1 MKPMHLTMSAFGPY
15 AGKVDVPLSDLGES
29 GLYLICGDTGA
40 GKTTIFDAIT
50 FALYGSTSGTVR
62 DVASLRS
69 DFADANTETYVEL
82 TFSYRGG
89 TYRIRRKPS
98 YFRPKKRGEGVTRE
112 ASAVE
117 FDRPDGP
124 PLTKDS
130 DVNRAVT
137 ELLGIDR
144 DQFSQIAMIAQG
156 DFRKL
161 LTASTKE
168 RASIFRKLFSTGW
181 CLDLQQ
187 ELEKR
192 RKTLQRA
199 YDDRAAEVRTRADAA
214 QFPEES
220 PLPSQI
226 ARRSDEA
233 TLTGSWLIEV
243 LDGQIA
249 QDSADRG
256 TIQEQLT
263 REQDRHDRLTKLVER
278 AQNVKAWQQKRAAAQ
293 AEADKAR
300 REQEHA
306 AEQLKSC
313 KQREPER
320 KAAADR
326 LAVLNASLAD
336 FDRYDKAVDAAET
349 CRTAEL
355 RASKRVASAE
365 EAHAALES
373 RWDELN
379 SRIDELTGADERLK
393 AAQADY
399 DRTQEDE
406 ARIHSV
412 VSEFEQAERVCNSA
426 ATVYKKACA
435 SAETAKTA
443 SSTAEE
449 QVEHAA
455 REYKAAQTL
464 RETLSDAAA
473 RFEQQMQ
480 HAELAGKRVSE
491 IDGFLQQLSNAQ
503 TAAREAD
510 SAYDRALKEYQRL
523 QSAESTARNQLQ
535 DARTRF
541 LNGQAGLLAQEL
553 EDNRACPVCGS
564 LVHPHPAPLT
574 DDVPQQEQLDAL
586 EAKASA
592 ASDAAHGAFGEAQSR
607 KSVRDERMRTLA
619 AVENEH
625 GSLET
630 LRALRAAAVA
640 AEEEARRER
649 EAARTRVK
657 EFDKAKS
664 DAVARESEK
673 SNAER
678 IAQKAVEALHDAETK
693 QATANATLQAAQ
705 RALSQL
711 EEKHGS
717 LRSLKQQAD
726 RAASLAAEK
735 QNAVAQAAEQAKT
748 LQTLLQGKKELEDII
763 THSSETLTAL
773 RADSQKAKDALSAAD
788 ARKQT
793 LKDNLQGTRE
803 QAEQEIA
810 RVKKLLEAF
819 DHALQQA
826 DTAHQQAERSYT
838 QWQSQVELLT
848 RQIQES
854 KNIDLET
861 AEEQLACAKETVA
874 SLRVK
879 ASDLT
884 YRLKTNTDIRTAV
897 SAAVNSADDIERR
910 YRDIA
915 ALSETANGKLTGKA
929 RIVFETYVQG
939 IYFDRVIEAANRR
952 LGVMTAGRYLL
963 VRQGIDTASHRGQS
977 GLDLDVMDNYT
988 GKARAASSLSGGES
1002 FMASLALALG
1012 LSDVVQMQSGGIQ
1025 LDTMFIDEGFGSL
1038 DPESLANAIRMLK
1051 TLSGGDKLIGIISH
1065 VEELKENIDRMI
1077 IVETGRSGS
1086 RLRMEV

>member
-1 MKPMHLTMSAFGPY
+1 M
-15 AGKVDVPLSDLGES
+15 
-29 GLYLICGDTGA
+29 
-40 GKTTIFDAIT
+40 
-50 FALYGSTSGTVR
+50 
-62 DVASLRS
+62 
-69 DFADANTETYVEL
+69 
-82 TFSYRGG
+82 
-89 TYRIRRKPS
+89 
-98 YFRPKKRGEGVTRE
+98 
-112 ASAVE
+112 
-117 FDRPDGP
+117 
-124 PLTKDS
+124 
-130 DVNRAVT
+130 
-137 ELLGIDR
+137 
-144 DQFSQIAMIAQG
+144 
-156 DFRKL
+156 
-161 LTASTKE
+161 
-168 RASIFRKLFSTGW
+168 
-181 CLDLQQ
+181 
-187 ELEKR
+187 
-192 RKTLQRA
+192 
-199 YDDRAAEVRTRADAA
+199 
-214 QFPEES
+214 
-220 PLPSQI
+220 
-226 ARRSDEA
+226 
-233 TLTGSWLIEV
+233 
-243 LDGQIA
+243 
-249 QDSADRG
+249 
-256 TIQEQLT
+256 
-263 REQDRHDRLTKLVER
+263 
-278 AQNVKAWQQKRAAAQ
+278 
-293 AEADKAR
+293 
-300 REQEHA
+300 
-306 AEQLKSC
+306 
-313 KQREPER
+313 
-320 KAAADR
+320 
-326 LAVLNASLAD
+326 
-336 FDRYDKAVDAAET
+336 
-349 CRTAEL
+349 
-355 RASKRVASAE
+355 
-365 EAHAALES
+365 
-373 RWDELN
+373 
-379 SRIDELTGADERLK
+379 
-393 AAQADY
+393 
-399 DRTQEDE
+399 
-406 ARIHSV
+406 
-412 VSEFEQAERVCNSA
+412 
-426 ATVYKKACA
+426 
-435 SAETAKTA
+435 
-443 SSTAEE
+443 
-449 QVEHAA
+449 
-455 REYKAAQTL
+455 
-464 RETLSDAAA
+464 
-473 RFEQQMQ
+473 
-480 HAELAGKRVSE
+480 
-491 IDGFLQQLSNAQ
+491 
-503 TAAREAD
+503 
-510 SAYDRALKEYQRL
+510 
-523 QSAESTARNQLQ
+523 
-535 DARTRF
+535 
-541 LNGQAGLLAQEL
+541 
-553 EDNRACPVCGS
+553 
-564 LVHPHPAPLT
+564 
-574 DDVPQQEQLDAL
+574 
-586 EAKASA
+586 
-592 ASDAAHGAFGEAQSR
+592 
-607 KSVRDERMRTLA
+607 
-619 AVENEH
+619 
-625 GSLET
+625 
-630 LRALRAAAVA
+630 
-640 AEEEARRER
+640 
-649 EAARTRVK
+649 
-657 EFDKAKS
+657 
-664 DAVARESEK
+664 
-673 SNAER
+673 
-678 IAQKAVEALHDAETK
+678 
-693 QATANATLQAAQ
+693 
-705 RALSQL
+705 
-711 EEKHGS
+711 
-717 LRSLKQQAD
+717 KQQAD

>member
-69 DFADANTETYVEL
+69 DFADADTETYVEL

-98 YFRPKKRGEGVTRE
+98 YFRPKKRGEGMTRE

-226 ARRSDEA
+226 ARRSDES
-233 TLTGSWLIEV
+233 TLTGTWLIEV

-249 QDSADRG
+249 QDSADRE
-256 TIQEQLT
+256 TVQEQLT
-263 REQDRHDRLTKLVER
+263 HEQDRHDRLTKLVER
-278 AQNVKAWQQKRAAAQ
+278 AQNVEAWQQKRAAAQ

-373 RWDELN
+373 RWDKLN
-379 SRIDELTGADERLK
+379 SRIDELSGADERLK

-412 VSEFEQAERVCNSA
+412 VSEFEQAERVCNST
-426 ATVYKKACA
+426 ATAYKKACA

-443 SSTAEE
+443 SSAAKE
-449 QVEHAA
+449 QAEHAA
-455 REYKAAQTL
+455 REYKAAHTL

-473 RFEQQMQ
+473 RFEQQKQ

-535 DARTRF
+535 DARARF

-553 EDNRACPVCGS
+553 EDDRACPVCGS

-640 AEEEARRER
+640 AEEEARRGQ

-693 QATANATLQAAQ
+693 QETANAT
-705 RALSQL
+705 
-711 EEKHGS
+711 
-717 LRSLKQQAD
+717 
-726 RAASLAAEK
+726 LAAEK

-861 AEEQLACAKETVA
+861 AEEQLACAKETVS
-874 SLRVK
+874 SLRAR

-963 VRQGIDTASHRGQS
+963 VRQGIDAASHRGQS

-1065 VEELKENIDRMI
+1065 VEELKENIDRKI